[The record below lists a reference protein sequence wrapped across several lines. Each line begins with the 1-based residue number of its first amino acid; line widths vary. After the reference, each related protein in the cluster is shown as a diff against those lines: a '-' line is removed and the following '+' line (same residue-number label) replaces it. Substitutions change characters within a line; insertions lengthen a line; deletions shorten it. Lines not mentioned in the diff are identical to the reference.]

1 MEINFLPSSG
11 IKISSGC
18 ARALYRTSLVFASTL
33 LMGFLIANHALADD
47 EELEKDFMVALAA
60 DQAGD
65 CDTALPLYTSLAD
78 EGVSG
83 AMINLGN
90 MHLIG
95 RCVEKNPKR
104 ALALLNVAAS
114 YQTPVAHIH
123 LANLYYEG
131 HLGEPDYSR
140 AYLHLSQ
147 AARMGLLNRPLFAKM
162 HYEGQ
167 GVEKEPLQAEV
178 ILLDGIESG
187 DDLSRKL
194 LIEYYSDE
202 QGSLYSPEKKM
213 KLQKATELK

>member
-1 MEINFLPSSG
+1 
-11 IKISSGC
+11 
-18 ARALYRTSLVFASTL
+18 
-33 LMGFLIANHALADD
+33 MGFLIINHALADD
-47 EELEKDFMVALAA
+47 EELEKEFMVALAA

-65 CDTALPLYTSLAD
+65 CNTALPLYTRLAD

-90 MHLIG
+90 MHLTG
-95 RCVEKNPKR
+95 RCVEKDPKR

-131 HLGEPDYSR
+131 HLGTPDYRR

-147 AARMGLLNRPLFAKM
+147 ATRMGLINRPMLATM

-178 ILLDGIESG
+178 ILLEGIKAG
-187 DDLSRKL
+187 DDLSLQL

-202 QGSLYSPEKKM
+202 QGPLYSPEKKI
-213 KLQKATELK
+213 KLQKQPD